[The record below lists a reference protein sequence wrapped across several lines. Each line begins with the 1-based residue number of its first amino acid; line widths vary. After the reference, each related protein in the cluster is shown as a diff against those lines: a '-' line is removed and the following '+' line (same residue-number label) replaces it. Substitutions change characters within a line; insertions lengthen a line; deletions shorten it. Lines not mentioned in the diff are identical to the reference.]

1 MYYFLIMKRLFYLC
15 CCCLAVWAC
24 NQAEPSPKEHPFT
37 EQELVKKHLDDSFAK
52 FFESL
57 DVESVEDWEAYVWQY
72 STVSIDL
79 DGSVV
84 YRFRKGDI
92 TQLSIRVRK
101 GASYWIMEA
110 QLYGGIRMSGHLTAG
125 QLELP
130 EEFPPDW
137 NWRIL
142 EQFWDIDVYDNY
154 VWVAKLGMESYAY
167 TEAGKASNI
176 PVMVFRF
183 PDGTSYAVT
192 TVLLV
197 EPLMDYLIKHV
208 FSTE

>member
-1 MYYFLIMKRLFYLC
+1 M
-15 CCCLAVWAC
+15 
-24 NQAEPSPKEHPFT
+24 
-37 EQELVKKHLDDSFAK
+37 DDSFAK

-57 DVESVEDWEAYVWQY
+57 DVESVEDWEAYVRQY
-72 STVSIDL
+72 STVSMDL

-110 QLYGGIRMSGHLTAG
+110 QLYGGIRMSGHLTTG
-125 QLELP
+125 QLELS

-167 TEAGKASNI
+167 TEAGIASNI

-183 PDGTSYAVT
+183 PDGTSYSVT